1 MARGC
6 PFTKKTKRAPKKRG
20 TSITGDGE
28 NNGVPK
34 IAPKKIRKPRDEN
47 QWKITDFYEVRKSGR
62 KTEKQL
68 QEEAQKAVA
77 QKVLKGSNE
86 ELLEVFHDADKG
98 RCICST
104 VHFQKDEFVIEYKG
118 EMMEYAEA
126 KKAEDRY
133 KENPTIGSYMYFFEH
148 KGKRWCVD
156 ATKETIFKGRLINHS
171 IRKPNLKTKVID
183 INGAHHLILIATRE
197 ITPGEELLYDY
208 GDRSSEVVAENPW
221 LRDS

>member
-6 PFTKKTKRAPKKRG
+6 PFTKKTKRAPKKSA

-28 NNGVPK
+28 NNVVPK
-34 IAPKKIRKPRDEN
+34 MAPKKIRKPRDEN

-68 QEEAQKAVA
+68 QDEAQKAVA
-77 QKVLKGSNE
+77 EKVLKGSNE
-86 ELLEVFHDADKG
+86 ELLQVFHDADKG

-104 VHFQKDEFVIEYKG
+104 VNFQKDEFVIEYKG

-156 ATKETIFKGRLINHS
+156 ATKETIYKGRLINHS

-183 INGAHHLILIATRE
+183 IDEAHHLILIATRE
-197 ITPGEELLYDY
+197 IIVGEELLYDY
-208 GDRSSEVVAENPW
+208 GDRSSDVVAENPW